1 VNSDIPKNRIVLI
14 AVFLLVIFGISMA
27 YAFGFRITP
36 VADARWYDT
45 IAWNLAQGKG
55 FKVGDTNALAE
66 DPAIAIVGPGY
77 VYSLAGLYRLF
88 GHHLEAAW
96 IAQALLHTLNAFL
109 VFLLARKI
117 LAPAG
122 GHWGFSLL
130 AAALYGLNP
139 DLIQLAAMLLTETL
153 FLSLLILAALGIVTY
168 VADAAVKT
176 ALGTAVL
183 LACAILVR
191 PIALLPLLL
200 FLGILVIR
208 KKWALLPAVL
218 LIQALFLGGW
228 AWRNYSVY
236 DRFVLLTAAGGYDLW
251 VGNNPDADGEPHPTE
266 EITNY
271 TSEHGILEADR
282 YGMEQYLT
290 FLTSDPGGFLK
301 LQAVKTAKF
310 FSVIRTSAW
319 WFHLSGI
326 ARILTF
332 LLSAP
337 FYFTYLLLG
346 GAGVV
351 SSLRKGPA
359 AARILSLLALS
370 VPAVVIPIIVTSRMR
385 YPMYP
390 FLVVMSVLAVL
401 RFRQGELPRRMF
413 LFSGGIAV
421 VATIADILI
430 SAPQIPERLLRLFS

>member
-14 AVFLLVIFGISMA
+14 AVFLLVIFGISLA

-55 FKVGDTNALAE
+55 FKVEDTNSMAE

-77 VYSLAGLYRLF
+77 VYSLASLYRLF

-96 IAQALLHTLNAFL
+96 IAQSLLHTLNAFL
-109 VFLLARKI
+109 IFLLARKI

-153 FLSLLILAALGIVTY
+153 YLTLLILAALGIATY
-168 VADAAVKT
+168 VANAAGKT

-183 LACAILVR
+183 LACAILIR

-208 KKWALLPAVL
+208 KKWALLSAVL
-218 LIQALFLGGW
+218 LIQALFLGVW

-251 VGNNPDADGEPHPTE
+251 VGNNPHADGEPHPTE
-266 EITNY
+266 EIYNY
-271 TSEHGILEADR
+271 TAEHGILEADR

-301 LQAVKTAKF
+301 LQAVKTAKY

-319 WFHLSGI
+319 WFHMSGI

-337 FYFTYLLLG
+337 FYFVYLLLG

-390 FLVVMSVLAVL
+390 FLAVLSVLAVL
-401 RFRQGELPRRMF
+401 RYRQGELPRRIF
-413 LFSGGIAV
+413 LFSGGITV
-421 VATIADILI
+421 VATIVDILI